1 MKIRNNI
8 KPSTP
13 PLPGGSYLGIL
24 VYSIGIGEQLCEYEN
39 KSKEYNNQV
48 VLGFEICGQTV
59 EIDGKSEPRILSKT
73 FNISKSKKSSIRK
86 FFSAWCA
93 KEFSD
98 DEFMD
103 MDTNDY
109 VGKAAMLTVVLND
122 TGEYSNIDN
131 IAPIPV
137 GIPIQ
142 IPQPV
147 SPLIRFDIDP
157 WDQAAFDAL
166 PEWAQERIK
175 KSTEWQKDHAPV
187 QNVAIGQVSPQLQQ
201 FMSQAVNTQVQTP
214 ATEYT
219 VMQPIPQGGLP
230 F

>member
-1 MKIRNNI
+1 MKIRNNV
-8 KPSTP
+8 KPSLP
-13 PLPGGSYLGIL
+13 PLPGGNYLGIL
-24 VYSIGIGEQLCEYEN
+24 VYSIGIGEQLCEFEN
-39 KSKEYNNQV
+39 KRKSYNNQV

-59 EIDGKSEPRILSKT
+59 EIDGKAEPRVLSKT
-73 FNISKSKKSSIRK
+73 FNISKSKKSCLRK
-86 FFSAWCA
+86 FFSSWGA

-98 DEFMD
+98 DEFLD
-103 MDTNDY
+103 LDTNDF

-131 IAPIPV
+131 ISPIPV

-142 IPQPV
+142 IPQPL
-147 SPLIRFDIDP
+147 SQLIRFDMEP

-175 KSTEWQKDHAPV
+175 KSTEYQKEHVPV
-187 QNVAIGQVSPQLQQ
+187 QNVTMGQIPPQLQQ
-201 FMSQAVNTQVQTP
+201 FMNQAVSTQAQT
-214 ATEYT
+214 TEFT
-219 VMQPIPQGGLP
+219 TTPTLSQMGGLP